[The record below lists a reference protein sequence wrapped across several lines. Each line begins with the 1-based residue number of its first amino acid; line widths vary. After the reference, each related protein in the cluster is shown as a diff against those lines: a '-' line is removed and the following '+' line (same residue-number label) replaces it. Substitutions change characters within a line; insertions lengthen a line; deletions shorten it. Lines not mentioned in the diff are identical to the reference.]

1 MIHSRL
7 IKLVKFDACANVG
20 FFSGHRLVSNVNVPT
35 LTLRALK
42 NLKQPLKRSLK
53 PDQFEEQHKII
64 KKKKE
69 KRKVNCKL

>member
-1 MIHSRL
+1 MIHCLL

-20 FFSGHRLVSNVNVPT
+20 FFSGDRLVSNVNVPP

-42 NLKQPLKRSLK
+42 NLKEPLKRSLK

-64 KKKKE
+64 KKKEKKE
-69 KRKVNCKL
+69 K